1 MKTQANRIGI
11 NITAFAVI
19 VLATLAGCACES
31 NSRPAQNTA
40 IVAPAVEVSV
50 PNSGVKAQQLLTK
63 SFRAQADAAA
73 LATRNEVSFDLAV
86 RIHTREKMMTT
97 ASTWQAPSNKQ
108 GELL

>member
-11 NITAFAVI
+11 NIMAFAVI

-50 PNSGVKAQQLLTK
+50 TKSGVNTQQLLTY
-63 SFRAQADAAA
+63 SFREQADAAV

-86 RIHTREKMMTT
+86 RIHQRETMMTAANGWQT
-97 ASTWQAPSNKQ
+97 GSTKQ